1 MKKQSIYFLVIIIL
15 LVQTSCQQNNE
26 EEDFFNNQI
35 TLLENNPRLYLS
47 KIDSTQVTN
56 LNNSKEAT
64 HFLLVSLANY
74 YVNNYYPPK
83 EVLQKSIHIFTKKK
97 LIQQQLESLLFLAK
111 TYKKEKNLKMEVQA
125 IEKAIDIASQIEDKE
140 WLCCLYGYLGDM
152 YIRKYN
158 MLKFIKY
165 QTLANQC
172 IEDIAFR
179 DMDIST
185 QVQTAKSFL
194 YIGNHKKSYELLN
207 LIESSIDKNN
217 IYYNEIKCLQGI
229 TLFKTKQWALC
240 IEKLQEAIILSQ
252 TDDFLFVCHSILTYC
267 YYSINDL
274 ANANKHRKLAIE
286 YDTDSET
293 NFAEIEFYK
302 LCAEFARENNYIDNQ
317 IDCLYKAIE
326 RHEIL
331 LRNLNGSS
339 LDEAIQAYTH
349 FCDKKNYEKK
359 LSTYKYAAL
368 SSLFI
373 ASIGLLIYINKKRKK
388 AYKWR
393 FEVLS
398 LTLQRS
404 KSINYMIKKG
414 FLLALFAIGVF
425 ANIFAQDTLSFKKTR
440 DKNIYIEFLGAS
452 NLIGVSFD
460 SRFTPISPWGYRI
473 GISYF
478 QGGDSFIKASN
489 SNRGL
494 FFPIE
499 VNFLTSGNKHKL
511 ELGLGS
517 NLGIYNEHISFI
529 EESKEQYETIS
540 STSNTT
546 FGYYFFSNIGYRY
559 ISTKGFLF
567 RIGLSPSFSFND
579 KHGIT
584 KEPFIYPY
592 ISFGYSF

>member
-140 WLCCLYGYLGDM
+140 WLCCLYGY
-152 YIRKYN
+152 
-158 MLKFIKY
+158 
-165 QTLANQC
+165 
-172 IEDIAFR
+172 
-179 DMDIST
+179 
-185 QVQTAKSFL
+185 
-194 YIGNHKKSYELLN
+194 
-207 LIESSIDKNN
+207 
-217 IYYNEIKCLQGI
+217 
-229 TLFKTKQWALC
+229 
-240 IEKLQEAIILSQ
+240 
-252 TDDFLFVCHSILTYC
+252 
-267 YYSINDL
+267 
-274 ANANKHRKLAIE
+274 
-286 YDTDSET
+286 
-293 NFAEIEFYK
+293 
-302 LCAEFARENNYIDNQ
+302 
-317 IDCLYKAIE
+317 
-326 RHEIL
+326 
-331 LRNLNGSS
+331 
-339 LDEAIQAYTH
+339 
-349 FCDKKNYEKK
+349 
-359 LSTYKYAAL
+359 
-368 SSLFI
+368 
-373 ASIGLLIYINKKRKK
+373 
-388 AYKWR
+388 
-393 FEVLS
+393 
-398 LTLQRS
+398 
-404 KSINYMIKKG
+404 
-414 FLLALFAIGVF
+414 
-425 ANIFAQDTLSFKKTR
+425 
-440 DKNIYIEFLGAS
+440 
-452 NLIGVSFD
+452 
-460 SRFTPISPWGYRI
+460 
-473 GISYF
+473 
-478 QGGDSFIKASN
+478 
-489 SNRGL
+489 
-494 FFPIE
+494 
-499 VNFLTSGNKHKL
+499 
-511 ELGLGS
+511 
-517 NLGIYNEHISFI
+517 IYNEHISFI